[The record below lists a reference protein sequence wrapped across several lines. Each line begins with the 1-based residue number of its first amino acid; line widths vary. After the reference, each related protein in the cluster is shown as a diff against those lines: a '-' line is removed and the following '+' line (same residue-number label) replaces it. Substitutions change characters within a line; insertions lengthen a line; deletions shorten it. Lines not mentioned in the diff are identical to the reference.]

1 MTENKNSAP
10 VAITPRGFP
19 IWADFVDDHG
29 VTVIVVS
36 SSAATDDYVWVQADE
51 SLHLDVEQATIL
63 RDALTAWI
71 SSVTP

>member
-10 VAITPRGFP
+10 VALTPRGFP
-19 IWADFVDDHG
+19 IWADFADDHG
-29 VTVIVVS
+29 TAVVIVS
-36 SSAATDDYVWVQADE
+36 SSVATDDYVWVQADE
-51 SLHLDVEQATIL
+51 YLHLDVGQATIL